1 MATASTNR
9 ETVNPAVGALMPKSW
24 LNTGRIACVVYMLAK
39 MKAGAKKSA
48 TSAPHLGRSCGML
61 VDRGALDM
69 DEFLSSCAS
78 QVPVTF
84 QGPNSSLSAVACV
97 FLPVVVSFAAA
108 GCKAHNNK
116 LLRTA
121 AGGEES

>member
-24 LNTGRIACVVYMLAK
+24 LSTGRIACVVYMLAK

-48 TSAPHLGRSCGML
+48 TNVPHLGRSCCML

-69 DEFLSSCAS
+69 DEFLSSCVS

-84 QGPNSSLSAVACV
+84 QDSDSSL
-97 FLPVVVSFAAA
+97 PAAA
-108 GCKAHNNK
+108 PDILAYCCE
-116 LLRTA
+116 LCSRRLQ
-121 AGGEES
+121 SSQQ